1 MSSSSSIFMKSICN
15 AKLLSSFTT
24 LKQMTYSE
32 IENRYAKVKIM
43 KIEKKR
49 NRNQLSFYS
58 FLNEKKYALAKWF
71 YESRLTKD
79 KVDVYF

>member
-1 MSSSSSIFMKSICN
+1 MLSSNSIFIKLICN

-24 LKQMTYSE
+24 LKQMIYLK
-32 IENRYAKVKIM
+32 IKNRYAKVKIM

-58 FLNEKKYALAKWF
+58 FLNEKKYALIK
-71 YESRLTKD
+71 
-79 KVDVYF
+79 